1 MRIERPDQNDEQV
14 LEQLLAIEFSN
25 ALAKSIA

>member
-14 LEQLLAIEFSN
+14 LEQLLAIDFLMPWPEHS
-25 ALAKSIA
+25 